1 MVFTKIKSHAK
12 INLALNITGKK
23 SSLHDLESVVAFI
36 SLYDEIYIK
45 RSKLKYHNIS
55 FVGKFGN
62 NIGKVNTIFSLLQ
75 LLDKHKLLKNQKF
88 TIKVKKNI
96 PSKAGLGGGSMNA
109 ASILRYFF
117 KKKIIKTTH
126 NRIIQIS
133 KLIGSD
139 VVLGLK
145 NNNLILTSQGKIKYF
160 QSNKKIYVLIIKPSF
175 GCSTKYIYSKIKK
188 FEKPKLNH
196 PRKKMFN
203 FQFLKRMNNAL
214 EPIAFSKYP
223 KLKSIKLYLESLKK
237 TSFVRMTGSGSALVA
252 YFQSKQS
259 CESAKKKAIKKY
271 KNFWCISSKT
281 I

>member
-1 MVFTKIKSHAK
+1 
-12 INLALNITGKK
+12 
-23 SSLHDLESVVAFI
+23 
-36 SLYDEIYIK
+36 
-45 RSKLKYHNIS
+45 
-55 FVGKFGN
+55 
-62 NIGKVNTIFSLLQ
+62 
-75 LLDKHKLLKNQKF
+75 
-88 TIKVKKNI
+88 
-96 PSKAGLGGGSMNA
+96 MNA

-196 PRKKMFN
+196 PRKKCLTFN
-203 FQFLKRMNNAL
+203 F
-214 EPIAFSKYP
+214 
-223 KLKSIKLYLESLKK
+223 
-237 TSFVRMTGSGSALVA
+237 
-252 YFQSKQS
+252 
-259 CESAKKKAIKKY
+259 
-271 KNFWCISSKT
+271 
-281 I
+281 